1 MDKISERFHLFLL
14 KFNIYLSLFIIGT
27 ALLLSSCTWTTLR
40 PHLIASSILD
50 LKGKSFPLESDEFNQ
65 EMEKITGRRRHL
77 NNQLMLLKNG
87 EEIFPVIL
95 KLINS
100 AQKYIFIDQYAFQ
113 GDEVGSKIASALK
126 KRSNEGVEICIVY
139 DYLGSRETSSFFWN
153 DLANHHIK
161 VRPFNP
167 LPWWTIIRFNN
178 RNHRKIV
185 LVDGETGL
193 IGDFGI
199 GKQYEGD
206 GYSEGSWR
214 VSAILIR
221 GPAVSDLEDVFLESW
236 EEAGIGIIKKD
247 LPIPLINILWDIPL
261 SLFAKS
267 GKEQEKPLPCKLES
281 GSAVRVISSTP
292 NWGSTDI
299 LEAFLLA
306 FQSAEKTIH
315 ITQTYFIP
323 NSRIRNALIDASKR
337 GVDVKIILPG
347 QTDVKLAKSA
357 AEMSYQELLE
367 GGIRLFEREGSML
380 HTKAMVIDSI
390 WSSLGSCNIDDRSFI
405 LNYECNLNVYN
416 EEFGKSME
424 KMFAEDLEYCKEII
438 LKSWEKRSWW
448 KCFKIKLLTPIIKQ
462 L

>member
-1 MDKISERFHLFLL
+1 M
-14 KFNIYLSLFIIGT
+14 
-27 ALLLSSCTWTTLR
+27 
-40 PHLIASSILD
+40 
-50 LKGKSFPLESDEFNQ
+50 
-65 EMEKITGRRRHL
+65 
-77 NNQLMLLKNG
+77 
-87 EEIFPVIL
+87 
-95 KLINS
+95 
-100 AQKYIFIDQYAFQ
+100 
-113 GDEVGSKIASALK
+113 GSKIASALK

>member
-50 LKGKSFPLESDEFNQ
+50 LKSKGFPLESDEFNQ

-87 EEIFPVIL
+87 EEIFPMIL

-113 GDEVGSKIASALK
+113 GDGVGSTIASALK
-126 KRSNEGVEICIVY
+126 KRANEGVEICIVY
-139 DYLGSRETSSFFWN
+139 DYLGSRETSSFFWD

-193 IGDFGI
+193 VGDFGI

-206 GYSEGSWR
+206 GCSEGSWR

-323 NSRIRNALIDASKR
+323 NSRVLNSLIDASKR
-337 GVDVKIILPG
+337 GVDVKIILPEHS
-347 QTDVKLAKSA
+347 DVRLAKSA
-357 AEMSYQELLE
+357 AEISYQELLE

-390 WSSLGSCNIDDRSFI
+390 WSSSGSCNIDDRSFI

-424 KMFAEDLEYCKEII
+424 KMFIEDLEDCKEIT
-438 LKSWEKRSWW
+438 LDNWEKRSWW
-448 KCFKIKLLTPIIKQ
+448 KRFRIKLLTPIIKQ